1 MIEVE
6 GLTKFYGNFQALK
19 GISFTVEKGDILGF
33 LGPNGA
39 GKTTTMRIL
48 TCFFPATGGKARVA
62 GFDVFED
69 AMEVRKRLGYL
80 PENVPI
86 YMDMVAEDYLKYA
99 AGLKGVPAK
108 ELKVRVDKVMD
119 EVGITHMKRKLVREM
134 SKGYRQR
141 LGLAQSLV
149 NDPEV
154 LILDE
159 PTIGLDP
166 KQIIDIRK
174 LIKDLSGR
182 RTVILC
188 THILPEVSMVC
199 NKVVIINDG
208 RLVAMDST
216 KNLTDS
222 LQGSKRVTLKVD
234 GPSADVSGAIKRISG
249 VKSVEV
255 LRADG
260 VPEYRVDFDK
270 GRDSRAEIPAVV
282 VGKGWKL
289 LEMKSVEMSLEDVFV
304 KLVTKE

>member
-6 GLTKFYGNFQALK
+6 GLTKFYGGFQALK
-19 GISFTVEKGDILGF
+19 GISFTVEKGEILGF

-99 AGLKGVPAK
+99 AGLKGVPSK
-108 ELKVRVDKVMD
+108 EVKSRVERVMD
-119 EVGITHMKRKLVREM
+119 DVGITHMKKKLVREM

-174 LIKDLSGR
+174 LIKDLAGR

-199 NKVVIINDG
+199 SKVVIINDG
-208 RLVAMDST
+208 RLVAVDST

-222 LQGSKRVTLKVD
+222 IQGSKRVVLKVE
-234 GPSADVSGAIKRISG
+234 GPSADVSGAIKRING

-255 LRADG
+255 VKADG

-270 GRDSRAEIPAVV
+270 GRDSRADIPVV
-282 VGKGWKL
+282 VVSKGWKL
-289 LEMKSVEMSLEDVFV
+289 LEMKSIEMSLEDVFV

>member
-6 GLTKFYGNFQALK
+6 GLTKFYGSFQALK
-19 GISFTVEKGDILGF
+19 GISFTVEKGEILGF

-99 AGLKGVPAK
+99 AGLKGVPSK
-108 ELKVRVDKVMD
+108 EVKSRVDRVMD
-119 EVGITHMKRKLVREM
+119 DVGITHMKRKLVREM

-174 LIKDLSGR
+174 LIKDLAGR

-199 NKVVIINDG
+199 SKVVIINDG
-208 RLVAMDST
+208 RLVAVDST

-222 LQGSKRVTLKVD
+222 IQGSKRVVLKVE
-234 GPSADVSGAIKRISG
+234 GPSADVSGAIKRING

-255 LRADG
+255 VKADG

-270 GRDSRAEIPAVV
+270 GRDSRADIPVV
-282 VGKGWKL
+282 VVSKGWKL
-289 LEMKSVEMSLEDVFV
+289 LEMKSIEMSLEDVFV